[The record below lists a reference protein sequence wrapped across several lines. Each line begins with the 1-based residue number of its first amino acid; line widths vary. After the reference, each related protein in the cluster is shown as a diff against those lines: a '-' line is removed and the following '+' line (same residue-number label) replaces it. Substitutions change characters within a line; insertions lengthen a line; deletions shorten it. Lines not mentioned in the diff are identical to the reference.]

1 MGHVIF
7 YDEKFEWGSNKA
19 HHQYASYWFS
29 LDDYIR
35 LELAYYGNYGDP
47 QKVEKDQLSKIRR
60 WMQNNLDGEVIVKHH
75 NGSGGLGTEI
85 SLYFENETDAAAFKL
100 RWL

>member
-7 YDEKFEWGSNKA
+7 YDEKFEWGSDKP
-19 HHQYASYWFS
+19 HHKYASYWFN
-29 LDDYIR
+29 LDDYVE
-35 LELAYYGNYGDP
+35 LELAYYSNYGDP
-47 QKVEKDQLSKIRR
+47 QKVGAKQLSEIRR
-60 WMQNNLDGEVIVKHH
+60 WMQTNLDDEVIVKHH
-75 NGSGGLGTEI
+75 KRSSGTDI

>member
-19 HHQYASYWFS
+19 HHVYATYWFN
-29 LDDYIR
+29 LDDYV
-35 LELAYYGNYGDP
+35 ELFLADYGRHSDQ
-47 QKVEKDQLSKIRR
+47 QKVGKEQLSEVRK
-60 WMQNNLDGEVIVKHH
+60 WMQNNLDGEIIVKQ
-75 NGSGGLGTEI
+75 NKGQLGTDI
-85 SLYFENETDAAAFKL
+85 VLYFENVEDDIAFKL